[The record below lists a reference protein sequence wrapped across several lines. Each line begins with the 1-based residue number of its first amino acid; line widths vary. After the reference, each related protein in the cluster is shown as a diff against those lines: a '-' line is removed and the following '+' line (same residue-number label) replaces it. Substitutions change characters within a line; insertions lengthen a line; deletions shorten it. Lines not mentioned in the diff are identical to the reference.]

1 MNDDARREKL
11 LFDELIEIEDAA
23 ARAAFLDQ
31 RCPDPELRR
40 RLEELL
46 ALQEPAEALL
56 GAAPTLSPDE
66 FESYAGAGGRAEHPG
81 TLIGRYK
88 LVRRLGAGGCGVVY
102 LAEQQE
108 PVRRQV
114 ALKIIRLGM
123 DTEHVIARFELE
135 RQALAIMDHPN
146 IARVLD
152 AGATEAGR
160 PYFVMELVQ
169 GVRITEYC
177 ARNRLS
183 TEQRLNLF
191 IQVCH
196 ALQHAHQK
204 GIIHRDIKP
213 SNILVETHDGH
224 PVPKVIDFGI
234 AKAIE
239 ETQGG
244 RASLTVQLLFIG
256 TPAYMSPEQTS
267 LGNPDL
273 DTRSD
278 IYSLG
283 VLLHELLVGRPP
295 FDPRELEA
303 AGLEGM
309 RRILCEREAPRPS
322 QALASLAPDEL
333 RTIADQ
339 HRVDP
344 ARLISAVEGDLDWI
358 VATALEKDRR
368 RRYETAYGMA
378 MDLRRHLA
386 NELVSARP
394 PSRVY
399 RFGKLV
405 RRNRVA
411 FVAGALVLLSLL
423 AGLGTSTWL
432 LLREREARRE
442 QARLLMI
449 AEAGEQ
455 IAQAAVLLTYN
466 KRVEADTIVA
476 SIPASL
482 LRPSLECAQ
491 VLRDLGEW
499 HALSGR
505 WPEAARR
512 YFDLAQV
519 IIRVDDSDSDKVSF
533 NLMPAGT
540 AILENGDMG
549 AYDAFR
555 RDILARF
562 PRSSNP
568 MPAEQVIKASLLAP
582 APPDILAALAPLV
595 GTVEA
600 SVDSAAPPTS
610 DNPYLGAWRCFALAL
625 YELRRN
631 RPEAALVWCDRS
643 ERYANVNATREISVN
658 LVRAMALARI
668 GGDETAKRLVAE
680 SRARVEQRFLSPIEG
695 WEPANNILWFDWI
708 NARLLLREATQA
720 VP

>member
-1 MNDDARREKL
+1 MNDAARQEKR
-11 LFDELIEIEDAA
+11 LFEELIEIDDAGG
-23 ARAAFLDQ
+23 RAAFLDQ

-46 ALQEPAEALL
+46 ALQDQAEALL
-56 GAAPTLSPDE
+56 GEPPTLSVDE
-66 FESYAGAGGRAEHPG
+66 LESYAGTGAERPG

-108 PVRRQV
+108 PVKRQV

-152 AGATEAGR
+152 AGATETGR

-169 GVRITEYC
+169 GIKITDYC

-183 TEQRLNLF
+183 TEERLGLF

-239 ETQGG
+239 ETQSG
-244 RASLTVQLLFIG
+244 RAGLTIQLLFIG

-295 FDPRELEA
+295 FDPKELEA
-303 AGLEGM
+303 AGLETM

-322 QALASLAPDEL
+322 AVLASLPADEL
-333 RTIADQ
+333 KTIADQ
-339 HRVDP
+339 HRAEP
-344 ARLISAVEGDLDWI
+344 ARLIAAVKGDLDWI

-368 RRYETAYGMA
+368 RRYETAYGMG

-386 NELVSARP
+386 NELVAARP
-394 PSRVY
+394 PSRIY

-411 FVAGALVLLSLL
+411 FVAGTLVLLSLL

-442 QARLLMI
+442 QARLLVL
-449 AEAGEQ
+449 AEAGEK
-455 IAQAAVLLTYN
+455 IARAAVLLTYD
-466 KRVEADTIVA
+466 KRVEADALVA
-476 SIPASL
+476 SVPVPL
-482 LRPSLECAQ
+482 LRPSLECAD
-491 VLRDLGEW
+491 VLRILGEW

-505 WPEAARR
+505 WPEAARC
-512 YFDLAQV
+512 YFGLAQV

-533 NLMPAGT
+533 NLMPAAA
-540 AILENGDMG
+540 AIQEHGNREV
-549 AYDAFR
+549 YDAFR

-562 PRSSNP
+562 RGSSNP
-568 MPAEQVIKASLLAP
+568 MPAEQVLKASLLAP
-582 APPDILAALAPLV
+582 ASPEILAALVPLV
-595 GTVEA
+595 RTVEA
-600 SVDSAAPPTS
+600 SVSASLPPTS

-625 YELRRN
+625 FDLRRD
-631 RPEAALVWCDRS
+631 RPETALTWCDRS
-643 ERYANVNATREISVN
+643 ERYANVNVTREISVN
-658 LVRAMALARI
+658 LVRAMALARL
-668 GGDETAKRLVAE
+668 GDAETAKRLVAE

-695 WEPANNILWFDWI
+695 WEPSNNILWFDWI
-708 NARLLLREATQA
+708 NTRLLLREAIETTR
-720 VP
+720 

>member
-1 MNDDARREKL
+1 
-11 LFDELIEIEDAA
+11 
-23 ARAAFLDQ
+23 
-31 RCPDPELRR
+31 
-40 RLEELL
+40 
-46 ALQEPAEALL
+46 
-56 GAAPTLSPDE
+56 S
-66 FESYAGAGGRAEHPG
+66 
-81 TLIGRYK
+81 
-88 LVRRLGAGGCGVVY
+88 GGCGVVY

-108 PVRRQV
+108 PVKRQV

-169 GVRITEYC
+169 GIKITDYC
-177 ARNRLS
+177 AQHRLS
-183 TEQRLNLF
+183 TDQRLGLF
-191 IQVCH
+191 ILVCH

-213 SNILVETHDGH
+213 SNILVETHDGQ

-244 RASLTVQLLFIG
+244 RSGLTIQLLFIG

-295 FDPRELEA
+295 FDPKELES

-309 RRILCEREAPRPS
+309 RRILCEREALRPS
-322 QALASLAPDEL
+322 KALASLAPDEL
-333 RTIADQ
+333 LTIADQ
-339 HRVDP
+339 HRTEP

-394 PSRVY
+394 PSRLY

-411 FVAGALVLLSLL
+411 FLAGTLVLLSLL

-442 QARLLMI
+442 QARLLVL
-449 AEAGEQ
+449 AEAGEK
-455 IAQAAVLLTYN
+455 IARAAVYLTYN
-466 KRVEADTIVA
+466 KRVEADALVA
-476 SIPASL
+476 SVPVPL

-505 WPEAARR
+505 WPEAARC
-512 YFDLAQV
+512 YFGLAQV

-540 AILENGDMG
+540 AISEHGDLK

-562 PRSSNP
+562 QSSRNP
-568 MPAEQVIKASLLAP
+568 MPAEQVLKACLLAP
-582 APPDILAALAPLV
+582 APPEILAALVPLV

-600 SVDSAAPPTS
+600 SVDSSIPPTS

-625 YELRRN
+625 FELRRD
-631 RPEAALVWCDRS
+631 RPDVALNWCDRS
-643 ERYANVNATREISVN
+643 ERFANINAAREISVN
-658 LVRAMALARI
+658 LVRAMAVARL
-668 GGDETAKRLVAE
+668 GDKDVARRLVVE
-680 SRARVEQRFLSPIEG
+680 NQARVEQRFLFPVEG

-708 NARLLLREATQA
+708 NARLLLREAIVATR
-720 VP
+720 